1 MVPFPKKTGSSH
13 LKRANLFLFVSV
25 DLLKMLILGSAL
37 CKHEYDPV
45 LRNTFIK
52 MELKENIKFSV
63 LCFTLTS
70 QNYTHFYLVTRLF
83 FRPRLNIRKLKNHGE
98 VHNDDV
104 C

>member
-1 MVPFPKKTGSSH
+1 M
-13 LKRANLFLFVSV
+13 FVSV

-37 CKHEYDPV
+37 CQHEYDPV

-52 MELKENIKFSV
+52 MELKEDIKFSV

-83 FRPRLNIRKLKNHGE
+83 FRPRLNISKLKNHEE